1 MRINKRLSDREASES
16 QIQLFETQI
25 GYSLP
30 RDYRQF
36 LKTDNGGRPERV
48 SIVFETE
55 GGKDESVVNYFYSLD
70 DDSVYSL
77 AERFDVFEDRV
88 PPNMIPIACDAFG
101 NQFLMRLGDERGAIY
116 FWDHERENED
126 AEENDNVHLIA
137 DSFSQFAKM
146 FP

>member
-1 MRINKRLSDREASES
+1 MRIIKKLDSVLPLETDVERFEKLINSALPSE
-16 QIQLFETQI
+16 
-25 GYSLP
+25 
-30 RDYRQF
+30 YRRF
-36 LKTDNGGRPERV
+36 LMTENGGRPERV

-77 AERFDVFEDRV
+77 AEKFDVFEDRV
-88 PPNMIPIACDAFG
+88 PSNMIPIACDAFG
-101 NQFLMRLGDERGAIY
+101 NQFLMSLGDEKGAIY
-116 FWDHERENED
+116 FWDHEKENED

-137 DSFSQFAKM
+137 DSFSKFAKM

>member
-1 MRINKRLSDREASES
+1 MRINERLSDREASES

-55 GGKDESVVNYFYSLD
+55 GGKDESLVSWFYTLEPD
-70 DDSVYSL
+70 GDYGLLENIECYS
-77 AERFDVFEDRV
+77 DRI

-101 NQFLMRLGDERGAIY
+101 NQFLMSLGDEKGAIY